1 MFKKLNIL
9 FFLVVLFS
17 ACSDETIS
25 EDNVP
30 SEIVDV
36 STTLQTDEAKSVE
49 ADHDSHNHDKE
60 KINHSDEASETN
72 SSDNSESNINDK
84 NPEEENLET
93 TYDAS
98 VLLPNSTPDKL
109 EVLNFK
115 LNEKININFTSEVET
130 EIHVHGYD
138 IHFMVYPNKDNILEL
153 ELTIAGEFEIE
164 DHDSGNEFA
173 RLIVSP

>member
-1 MFKKLNIL
+1 MYKNLNIL
-9 FFLVVLFS
+9 LLVALLS
-17 ACSDETIS
+17 ACTVETTS
-25 EDNVP
+25 EDNIET
-30 SEIVDV
+30 EIVDV
-36 STTLQTDEAKSVE
+36 STTLLTDKAKSVD
-49 ADHDSHNHDKE
+49 ADTNSNNNDKE
-60 KINHSDEASETN
+60 NINFSDEANETN
-72 SSDNSESNINDK
+72 NLDSSESNINDK
-84 NPEEENLET
+84 KPEEENQEIS
-93 TYDAS
+93 YDAS

-138 IHFMVYPNKDNILEL
+138 IHFMVYPNKENVLEL

>member
-1 MFKKLNIL
+1 MYKNLNIL
-9 FFLVVLFS
+9 LLVALLS
-17 ACSDETIS
+17 ACTVETTS
-25 EDNVP
+25 EDNIET
-30 SEIVDV
+30 EIVDV
-36 STTLQTDEAKSVE
+36 STTLLTDKAKSVD
-49 ADHDSHNHDKE
+49 ADNNSNNNDKE
-60 KINHSDEASETN
+60 NINYSDEANETN
-72 SSDNSESNINDK
+72 NSDSSESNINDK
-84 NPEEENLET
+84 NPEEENQEIS
-93 TYDAS
+93 YDAS

-138 IHFMVYPNKDNILEL
+138 IHFMVYPNKENVLEL

>member
-1 MFKKLNIL
+1 MYKKLNIL
-9 FFLVVLFS
+9 FLVALLS
-17 ACSDETIS
+17 ACSAETIS
-25 EDNVP
+25 EDSVV

-36 STTLQTDEAKSVE
+36 STTLQIEEVKTSHD
-49 ADHDSHNHDKE
+49 DNDSHNHDKE
-60 KINHSDEASETN
+60 NSTN
-72 SSDNSESNINDK
+72 SNEPIEVIQSTDSESDVDNQNAQ
-84 NPEEENLET
+84 EENQEVS
-93 TYDAS
+93 YDAN

-115 LNEKININFTSEVET
+115 LNEKIYINFTSEAER

-138 IHFMVYPNKDNILEL
+138 IHFMVYPDKENVLEL

-164 DHDSGNEFA
+164 DHDGGFEFA

>member
-1 MFKKLNIL
+1 MYKNLNIL
-9 FFLVVLFS
+9 LLVALLS
-17 ACSDETIS
+17 ACTVETTS
-25 EDNVP
+25 EDNIET
-30 SEIVDV
+30 EIVDV
-36 STTLQTDEAKSVE
+36 STTLLTDKAKSVD
-49 ADHDSHNHDKE
+49 ADTNSNNNDKE
-60 KINHSDEASETN
+60 NINYSDEANETN
-72 SSDNSESNINDK
+72 NSDSSESNINDK
-84 NPEEENLET
+84 NPEEENQEIS
-93 TYDAS
+93 YDAS

-138 IHFMVYPNKDNILEL
+138 IHFMVYPNKENVLEL

>member
-1 MFKKLNIL
+1 MYKNLNIL
-9 FFLVVLFS
+9 LLVALLS
-17 ACSDETIS
+17 ACTVETTS
-25 EDNVP
+25 EDNI
-30 SEIVDV
+30 ETELVDV
-36 STTLQTDEAKSVE
+36 STTLLTDKAKSVD
-49 ADHDSHNHDKE
+49 ADTNSNNNDKE
-60 KINHSDEASETN
+60 NINYSDEANETN
-72 SSDNSESNINDK
+72 NSDSSESNINDK
-84 NPEEENLET
+84 NLEEENQEIS
-93 TYDAS
+93 YDAS

-138 IHFMVYPNKDNILEL
+138 IHFMVYPNKENVLEL